1 LPPQGVGEAAE
12 VTSVM
17 DDGDDDGSGVA
28 DVSLLVSVPQ
38 VLVALNRGVRVLLRP
53 GSVIVL

>member
-1 LPPQGVGEAAE
+1 
-12 VTSVM
+12 M